1 MGGPVYIPGLYKQR
15 DKTFFFFNYEGHR
28 QNDPLNAPLDSVPTS
43 AFRTGDFSALLGG
56 NVGADALCRPVV
68 AGQIYDPYT
77 TRQVNATCAVPNAD
91 PTKAIAVGQLVWIRD
106 PIAGNNLANAVNG
119 IDPVGQAL
127 VNFYPQPINDQL
139 SGNWTAAGLG
149 GNNSDEYSARIDH
162 NFSDNTRLYGR
173 YSYKR
178 EFKDVSPAYF
188 GSDNPA
194 GPGQRNPNNRYNI
207 GIGVSHV
214 FSPTFTM
221 SANFGLMHWVEGND
235 VQSNGFQVSSLGL
248 PAFIDPISP
257 EYPVIAPSGYRGQ
270 GPQQG
275 AGQGAFPRAATSGS
289 LDFVKVLGKHQLTF
303 GYMAVAQDENGG
315 RFHTTNF
322 NFDRTFTGGPD
333 PLNLT
338 PNTGDAI
345 AAMLLGT
352 PTSGRASGARIAVS
366 QVSRAWLHGTYL
378 QDDWKVT
385 PKLTLNLGIRW
396 EIERP
401 VTDRFDRLS
410 TFNYNA
416 INPDQRTAWARII
429 QGRLSLRILASG
441 ASMIQITNT
450 SHRESDLLTR

>member
-1 MGGPVYIPGLYKQR
+1 
-15 DKTFFFFNYEGHR
+15 
-28 QNDPLNAPLDSVPTS
+28 
-43 AFRTGDFSALLGG
+43 
-56 NVGADALCRPVV
+56 
-68 AGQIYDPYT
+68 
-77 TRQVNATCAVPNAD
+77 
-91 PTKAIAVGQLVWIRD
+91 
-106 PIAGNNLANAVNG
+106 
-119 IDPVGQAL
+119 
-127 VNFYPQPINDQL
+127 
-139 SGNWTAAGLG
+139 
-149 GNNSDEYSARIDH
+149 
-162 NFSDNTRLYGR
+162 
-173 YSYKR
+173 
-178 EFKDVSPAYF
+178 
-188 GSDNPA
+188 
-194 GPGQRNPNNRYNI
+194 
-207 GIGVSHV
+207 
-214 FSPTFTM
+214 
-221 SANFGLMHWVEGND
+221 
-235 VQSNGFQVSSLGL
+235 
-248 PAFIDPISP
+248 
-257 EYPVIAPSGYRGQ
+257 
-270 GPQQG
+270 
-275 AGQGAFPRAATSGS
+275 
-289 LDFVKVLGKHQLTF
+289 
-303 GYMAVAQDENGG
+303 MAVAQDENGG

-352 PTSGRASGARIAVS
+352 PSGGCPSGGTGIAVS

-416 INPDQRTAWARII
+416 INPISALRWARII